1 MLAAATPQT
10 TKYRKPLTGPAMK
23 TLLENVAG
31 IKAPQVVR
39 SRVTGN
45 YVANVFVP
53 GLNEPVEPA
62 DVLTAKIM
70 RAFNGVKIVETG
82 EARAHWRKDNPV
94 VMVDI
99 TFQADHI
106 EPKPQQPETTGQSLF
121 FALSCDFYHETHE
134 PAKI

>member
-1 MLAAATPQT
+1 MLAVMPQS

-23 TLLENVAG
+23 NLLENVAG

-53 GLNEPVEPA
+53 GLDEPVEPA
-62 DVLTAKIM
+62 DVLSAKIM

-82 EARAHWRKDNPV
+82 ETRADWRKDCPV
-94 VMVDI
+94 VMVGI
-99 TFQADHI
+99 TFTADQI
-106 EPKPQQPETTGQSLF
+106 EPKTQPEEPQSSF
-121 FALSCDFYHETHE
+121 FALSSSRFYRETHE

>member
-1 MLAAATPQT
+1 MLAAVSTQS

-23 TLLENVAG
+23 DLLANVAG

-39 SRVTGN
+39 TRATGN

-62 DVLTAKIM
+62 DVLTAKLM

-82 EARAHWRKDNPV
+82 ETRADWRKDNPV
-94 VMVDI
+94 VMVGI
-99 TFQADHI
+99 TFTADQI
-106 EPKPQQPETTGQSLF
+106 EPKPQQPVSEPSPF

-134 PAKI
+134 PARI